1 MYNEKKKESRRIMEK
16 KEDKIR
22 EMNDLLK
29 KDIEPQMDK
38 LRKVRNHW
46 KRENCVCVGDIQIF
60 SSFQIID

>member
-1 MYNEKKKESRRIMEK
+1 MYNEKKKESRKIMEK
-16 KEDKIR
+16 KEDKLR

-46 KRENCVCVGDIQIF
+46 DQWRH
-60 SSFQIID
+60 